1 MNAPPPLVR
10 YMIIC
15 DDAVVDPRRPQK
27 PVIVGLTCRVNSS
40 GQPPYP
46 TRLERL
52 TVFLVLTNGHGEGT
66 GWIRI
71 IFEET
76 EELIFETSHRSMQFG
91 NDPLRLAG
99 IKFQIMECPF
109 PKPGVYRI
117 EFWYN
122 NECLA
127 HQTLECR

>member
-1 MNAPPPLVR
+1 MNGPAPIVR
-10 YMIIC
+10 YMIVC
-15 DDAVVDPRRPQK
+15 DDVVNDPQRPQK
-27 PVIVGLTCRVNSS
+27 PVVVGLTCRVNST

-52 TVFLVLTNGHGEGT
+52 TVFLVLTDARGAGT

-76 EELIFETSHRSMQFG
+76 EELIFETGHRTLQFG

-99 IKFQIMECPF
+99 VKFQILDCPF
-109 PKPGVYRI
+109 PRLGIYRA

-122 NECLA
+122 NECLT
-127 HQTLECR
+127 HQILECR